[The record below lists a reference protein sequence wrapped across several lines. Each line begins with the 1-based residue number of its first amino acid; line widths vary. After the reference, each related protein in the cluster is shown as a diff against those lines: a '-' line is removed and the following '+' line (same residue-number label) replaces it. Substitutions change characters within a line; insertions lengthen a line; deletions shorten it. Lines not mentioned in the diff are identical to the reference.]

1 MTSPPRPAAARGAER
16 APDPDVEQRVRESFD
31 RQQFMHTLGA
41 RLIRVA
47 PGEID
52 IELPVRPELGQQNG
66 FVHAGAVTAVADSAC
81 GYAAMSLTPP
91 DADILSIE
99 FKINLLAPATGDRL
113 VARARV
119 VRSGR
124 RITVCTAEVAAE
136 SPGSSRTVA
145 IMQATMMTLAGTP
158 SGG

>member
-1 MTSPPRPAAARGAER
+1 MTSPPRPAATRGADR
-16 APDPDVEQRVRESFD
+16 SPDPDVERRVRESFD

-66 FVHAGAVTAVADSAC
+66 FVHAGAVSAVADSAC

-91 DADILSIE
+91 DADVLSI
-99 FKINLLAPATGDRL
+99 
-113 VARARV
+113 
-119 VRSGR
+119 
-124 RITVCTAEVAAE
+124 
-136 SPGSSRTVA
+136 
-145 IMQATMMTLAGTP
+145 
-158 SGG
+158 